1 MLMQHI
7 ETNLIGS
14 LLWLIYKQQF
24 FSSCGHQLQVVW
36 LNCRTVT
43 RSRAFHASAPK
54 EWNQLPL
61 SLLSSYALLP
71 SKSGSKLFGFQGSG
85 KVMTP
90 FTWCLTIRTSE
101 ASLQSCLFYI
111 ANCRLQRQV
120 PSLY

>member
-24 FSSCGHQLQVVW
+24 LSSCGHQLQVVW

-43 RSRAFHASAPK
+43 RSCAFHASAPK

-61 SLLSSYALLP
+61 SLLSSYALP
-71 SKSGSKLFGFQGSG
+71 SFKKRLKTIWFSRIWKGYDTLHLVFDYPHLRGFI
-85 KVMTP
+85 
-90 FTWCLTIRTSE
+90 TI
-101 ASLQSCLFYI
+101 LLILHCQL
-111 ANCRLQRQV
+111 
-120 PSLY
+120 